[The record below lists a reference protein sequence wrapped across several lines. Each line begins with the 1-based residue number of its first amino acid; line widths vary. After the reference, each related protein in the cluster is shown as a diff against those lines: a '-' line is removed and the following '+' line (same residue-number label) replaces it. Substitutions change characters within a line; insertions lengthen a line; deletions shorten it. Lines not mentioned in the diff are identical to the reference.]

1 MKAIELFEEKKYDEL
16 LTYFESLP
24 PREFSDRF
32 ILLENIEQ
40 KKGVNVIEILYSE
53 WTEEQWKLFDWLDS
67 SDRMRK
73 YILAK
78 KEEDLTDQ
86 DIFDLRACDF

>member
-1 MKAIELFEEKKYDEL
+1 MNAIELFEEKKYDEL

-24 PREFSDRF
+24 PREFSDSF
-32 ILLENIEQ
+32 ILLENTEQ
-40 KKGVNVIEILYSE
+40 KKGVNVIEVLYSE
-53 WTEEQWKLFDWLDS
+53 WTEEQWKLFRWLDS